1 MSITSKAGQQPGK
14 DLAVESIYIPVSL
27 LQRMSEAARAVETFQ
42 DELED
47 YLLSQ
52 DTTFL
57 AQMRQARAHHLQ
69 GGTRPLDTLKQE
81 LCIE

>member
-1 MSITSKAGQQPGK
+1 MTNVVS
-14 DLAVESIYIPVSL
+14 IPVSL
-27 LQRMSEAARAVETFQ
+27 LQKMSDAAVAFEAFW

-52 DTTFL
+52 DTAFL
-57 AQMRQARAHHLQ
+57 AQMRQARAHHLK
-69 GGTRPLDTLKQE
+69 GETHPLDVLKRE